1 MSRTA
6 RARSSA
12 KRKTGRRKADVRL
25 TKSSAKKVE
34 VKGFNIIREN
44 WNPRMTVRQN
54 YRELGLVA
62 QLNGP
67 DRNPPKKVKDLE
79 LYLDQDDPFNEKC
92 EMDLIPAAVDADAD
106 QASDLPPPAITTDP
120 EELERLQALCPTG
133 YGIIERDAEG
143 NVINVILPKQA
154 HWEDYKPP
162 PVAPKTAVV
171 AELERKALLGN
182 APRPAKLSG
191 KEERFLQGLIDKHG
205 ENYRAMALDSRLNK
219 LQESAGALKRRI
231 RKYLDFTQANSA

>member
-67 DRNPPKKVKDLE
+67 DQNPPKKVKDLE
-79 LYLDQDDPFNEKC
+79 LVGPT
-92 EMDLIPAAVDADAD
+92 
-106 QASDLPPPAITTDP
+106 PPGHHHRSRP
-120 EELERLQALCPTG
+120 ELERLQALCPTG